1 MNIRLTANL
10 SSFYANLLGVWVSVN
25 ICNNLPGGYLDEYLP
40 CAYLYGNSPGVSQVR
55 VKAYDNGS
63 PPREDIA
70 VVKVTVNRNL
80 NPPRFD
86 GGEQT
91 KEIFYTQPLG
101 EPIVTVH
108 ARDADKQVCAHAIG
122 SSNILSS

>member
-1 MNIRLTANL
+1 
-10 SSFYANLLGVWVSVN
+10 
-25 ICNNLPGGYLDEYLP
+25 
-40 CAYLYGNSPGVSQVR
+40 

-63 PPREDIA
+63 PPKEDIA

-108 ARDADKQVCAHAIG
+108 ASDADKQVCAHGIG
-122 SSNILSS
+122 SRNILSS